1 MEVCSFRTKK
11 GRNLT
16 LCLFMEGALQ
26 QLLTFYDQFE
36 PKGVDLGI
44 PPRLALSRR
53 EWVERFASTS
63 VSLLATDGD
72 QIVGHAAAVPIN
84 SSTAELFVFV
94 HQDAQNQGIGTELV
108 RSLAKCAAETGLKRL
123 WLSVLNSNFIAIHVY
138 RKCGFRFVGP
148 MDLEREMVLDLG

>member
-1 MEVCSFRTKK
+1 
-11 GRNLT
+11 LP
-16 LCLFMEGALQ
+16 EGALE
-26 QLLTFYDQFE
+26 QLFTFYDQFE

-44 PPRLALSRR
+44 PPRLESSRR
-53 EWVERFASTS
+53 EWVVKFARSG
-63 VSLLATDGD
+63 VSLIAMDGGRV
-72 QIVGHAAAVPIN
+72 VGHTAAIPIN
-84 SSTAELFVFV
+84 PSTAELFVFV

-108 RSLAKCAAETGLKRL
+108 RSLAKCATEAGLKRL